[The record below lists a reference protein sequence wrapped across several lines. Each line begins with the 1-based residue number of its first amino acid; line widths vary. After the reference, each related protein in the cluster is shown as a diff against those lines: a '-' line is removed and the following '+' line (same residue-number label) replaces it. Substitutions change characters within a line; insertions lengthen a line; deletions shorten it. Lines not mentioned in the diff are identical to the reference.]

1 MYKRQINDDL
11 NVPLAIGVLWTML
24 KLPKSRDV
32 YELALQFDRVFALD
46 FDKIKEEKQELII
59 PDEVKELAEK
69 RLDARRN
76 KNWAESDRL
85 REEIAQKGY
94 AIKDTAQGYEITL
107 R

>member
-1 MYKRQINDDL
+1 M
-11 NVPLAIGVLWTML
+11 
-24 KLPKSRDV
+24 
-32 YELALQFDRVFALD
+32 
-46 FDKIKEEKQELII
+46 II

>member
-1 MYKRQINDDL
+1 
-11 NVPLAIGVLWTML
+11 ML

-32 YELALQFDRVFALD
+32 YELTLQFDRVFALD